1 MSAQDSEQW
10 DSLYAA
16 VASRCYLIAGA
27 ASRSVPKLL
36 EDRNISPLKY
46 HGLIIKH
53 TNQTTMSDLV
63 EITHLING
71 KKHLAVFGSTDSE
84 SSDDSLVDLA
94 VGLGARFIK
103 LGGLS
108 RGERMTKYNRLL
120 AIEEELIQS
129 GAWGFSEEHNF
140 SLFQED
146 ATTTTAEETLEPLDS
161 IFPTEVIEES
171 AKA

>member
-27 ASRSVPKLL
+27 ASRSVSKLL

-129 GAWGFSEEHNF
+129 GAWGMCSSSALFS
-140 SLFQED
+140 QE
-146 ATTTTAEETLEPLDS
+146 L
-161 IFPTEVIEES
+161 
-171 AKA
+171 

>member
-27 ASRSVPKLL
+27 ASRSVSKLL

-63 EITHLING
+63 EITHLIYSLLHHQGGQCYCFTAQPG
-71 KKHLAVFGSTDSE
+71 KTQTSC
-84 SSDDSLVDLA
+84 
-94 VGLGARFIK
+94 
-103 LGGLS
+103 
-108 RGERMTKYNRLL
+108 
-120 AIEEELIQS
+120 
-129 GAWGFSEEHNF
+129 
-140 SLFQED
+140 
-146 ATTTTAEETLEPLDS
+146 
-161 IFPTEVIEES
+161 
-171 AKA
+171 